1 MDSGAAGA
9 GWRARVGHVEALSQ
23 LTPITGWE
31 DKPLVSLPIATA
43 ALPVKAIAI
52 HSQVSLEFGEE
63 YKADHPADP
72 RTADQLGAVH
82 LYTCA
87 WAEATDSLYAVLNAQ
102 LGKADRSLMKVWFL
116 YLNLLLTA
124 LAAEPPYVGTLWR
137 GITEAIGAEYHKGK
151 KFRWWRFSSCTEN
164 GDVLKNPLFL
174 GQSGKRTLFSID
186 CKTGVKIQHLS
197 AFATEAEVLIPSGTR
212 FEVAQTLSTGELTI
226 VNLKEIGSGLLQM
239 VPGEAA
245 SAAAQPHTTSAAGGS
260 GAGGAAKKAAAP
272 LKPTKAIKKKKHVTK
287 SSPATAA
294 GAGAAALG
302 ESTAAVAD
310 GQAKAAGAVLCVE
323 GAGSAEFN
331 GYYKKSGAPASLLCD
346 GMTMMMMMMLI
357 YQA

>member
-1 MDSGAAGA
+1 M
-9 GWRARVGHVEALSQ
+9 
-23 LTPITGWE
+23 
-31 DKPLVSLPIATA
+31 
-43 ALPVKAIAI
+43 KAIAI

-116 YLNLLLTA
+116 YLKLLLTA

-137 GITEAIGAEYHKGK
+137 GIKEAIGAEYHKGK

-197 AFATEAEVLIPSGTR
+197 AFPIEAEILIPAGTR
-212 FEVAQTLSTGELTI
+212 FEVAQTITTGSLTI
-226 VNLKEIGSGLLQM
+226 VNLKEIDSGLQITQGINAAPSTPAAAARTSSSSLFWILAVVGLAAIFQLIAQGGTTVELFSGLPARFWIGFFFVACGPVLWFM
-239 VPGEAA
+239 LNPTTTGSDTSHALNTAAHAAPPGERA
-245 SAAAQPHTTSAAGGS
+245 SQRE
-260 GAGGAAKKAAAP
+260 
-272 LKPTKAIKKKKHVTK
+272 I
-287 SSPATAA
+287 
-294 GAGAAALG
+294 
-302 ESTAAVAD
+302 AV
-310 GQAKAAGAVLCVE
+310 
-323 GAGSAEFN
+323 
-331 GYYKKSGAPASLLCD
+331 
-346 GMTMMMMMMLI
+346 
-357 YQA
+357 